1 MVTPNKS
8 IRVNTE
14 ITFEGGDGFVRVAFP
29 GFVFADGIQFT
40 SAEQM
45 MGFCVGLLEKAREV
59 WPDDPAVQLYA
70 EED

>member
-29 GFVFADGIQFT
+29 GFVIADGMQFT
-40 SAEQM
+40 SVDQL
-45 MGFCVGLLEKAREV
+45 MGFCVELMEKAREV